1 MQEKYITKSEKETS
15 NKVQPSIGMDVSC
28 HHFHAAI
35 YPAQGQVPRQRWD
48 NTLKGVPAQ
57 EPNCVI
63 PMRQQVARAA
73 NRYSSPVS
81 PKFLTSTPKSSSV
94 TSASPS
100 KSASGFQLLSPG

>member
-1 MQEKYITKSEKETS
+1 M
-15 NKVQPSIGMDVSC
+15 QPSIGVDVSC

-35 YPAQGQVPRQRWD
+35 YLAQGQVPRQRLD

-63 PMRQQVARAA
+63 SMRQQVAHAA
-73 NRYSSPVS
+73 NRYSSPVA
-81 PKFLTSTPKSSSV
+81 PKFLTRMPKSNSV

>member
-1 MQEKYITKSEKETS
+1 M
-15 NKVQPSIGMDVSC
+15 QPSIGTDVSC

-35 YPAQGQVPRQRWD
+35 YAAQRQVARQRLD
-48 NTLKGVPAQ
+48 NTLNEVPAQ
-57 EPNCVI
+57 EPNCII
-63 PMRQQVARAA
+63 PMRQQMARAA

-81 PKFLTSTPKSSSV
+81 PKFLTSTPKSNSV